1 VATGSGPRW
10 RSASEP
16 GWGSASGRGRRSA
29 ASVPFGYQRRRVG
42 LGWLKGLLALV
53 IALFVIEIGLNPWT
67 FHIGD
72 RFTPLTVWDGYGT
85 VRASNG
91 GRYVLF
97 TRLQGAGLSS
107 ACRFTRC
114 QTLRGSAKICTER
127 GSTYTL
133 QLLGSVHAWWTTDG
147 ASTSLD
153 LKDVKSGPLPAGS
166 VISFKGSWHGPRLVV
181 ADTGSSLTKV
191 FTPRGVVRHTAA
203 TPGAGHASVILRY
216 GSSAAFDQACRA
228 LAA

>member
-1 VATGSGPRW
+1 MSTSWGGGR
-10 RSASEP
+10 RSAP
-16 GWGSASGRGRRSA
+16 GTSGRSA
-29 ASVPFGYQRRRVG
+29 ASVPLGYQRRRGG
-42 LGWLKGLLALV
+42 LGWLKGVLALL
-53 IALFVIEIGLNPWT
+53 IALFVIEIGLNPWA

-107 ACRFTRC
+107 ACRFSRC
-114 QTLRGSAKICTER
+114 QTLRGSAQICTER
-127 GSTYTL
+127 GATYTL

-153 LKDVKSGPLPAGS
+153 LKDVRSGPLPAGS
-166 VISFKGSWHGPRLVV
+166 VISLKGSWHGRRLVV
-181 ADTGSSLTKV
+181 ADTGGSLARV
-191 FTPRGVVRHTAA
+191 LTPRGVIRPAA
-203 TPGAGHASVILRY
+203 SAADAGHASVTLRY
-216 GSSAAFDQACRA
+216 GTTAAFGQACRA
-228 LAA
+228 LGRNPRP